1 MDHTTVGVDVSKAHL
16 DAHRSPEG
24 RAARFPNDP
33 DGIRRLVKWIGGA
46 PVRCVAYEH
55 TGRWHR
61 PLEAAL
67 LRAGLPAAGT
77 NPMRA
82 RRFAEAAGRL
92 AKTDPVDAAMLA
104 EMGAAMDL
112 RRAVARTAA
121 LAGLRELVLARGQ
134 LVKDRTAAQN
144 RLGEAD
150 HRLVKAQLRRR
161 LAQADRQVKAV
172 DAAIRGALDADP
184 ALARKAEVLC
194 SVPGISQA
202 TAACLIG
209 EIPELGSLSPKAAAC
224 LVGLAPFANQS
235 GARDGKRSIRGGRH
249 RPRSALYMPALVAIR
264 HNPDLKARFERLR
277 AAGKPHKVALT
288 AVMRSLLVLANA
300 LIAQDRLWAERAPRQ
315 ATA

>member
-16 DAHRSPEG
+16 DAHANPEG
-24 RAARFPNDP
+24 RAARFPNTP
-33 DGIRRLVKWIGGA
+33 DGIRRLVKWIGTE
-46 PVRCVAYEH
+46 PLRCVAYEH
-55 TGRWHR
+55 TGCWHR

-67 LRAGLPAAGT
+67 LRAGLPAAGA

-104 EMGAAMDL
+104 EMGAAIDL
-112 RRAVARTAA
+112 RPAVARTAA

-134 LVKDRTAAQN
+134 FVKDRTVAQN
-144 RLGEAD
+144 RLEEAS
-150 HRLVKAQLRRR
+150 HGLVRTEAKRR
-161 LAQADRQVKAV
+161 LAQARRQVKAM
-172 DAAIRGALDADP
+172 DAAIREALAADA

-209 EIPELGSLSPKAAAC
+209 EVPELGSLGHKAAAC

-235 GARDGKRSIRGGRH
+235 GARDGKRSIRAGRA
-249 RPRSALYMPALVAIR
+249 RPRSALYMPALVAAK
-264 HNPDLKARFERLR
+264 HNPDLRAKFERLR

-300 LIAQDRLWAERAPRQ
+300 LLAQDRLWAEKAPRQ

>member
-16 DAHRSPEG
+16 DAHRFPEG
-24 RAARFPNDP
+24 RAARFPNDR
-33 DGIRRLVKWIGGA
+33 DGIRRLIEWIGGA
-46 PVRCVAYEH
+46 PVRSVAYEP
-55 TGRWHR
+55 TGCWHR

-67 LRAGLPAAGT
+67 LRAGLPAAMA
-77 NPMRA
+77 NPLRA
-82 RRFAEAAGRL
+82 RRFAEATGRL

-121 LAGLRELVLARGQ
+121 LAGLRELVLAREQ
-134 LVKDRTAAQN
+134 FVKDRTAARN
-144 RLGEAD
+144 RLEQASHGLVRTEA
-150 HRLVKAQLRRR
+150 KRR
-161 LAQADRQVKAV
+161 LKQARRQVKAV
-172 DAAIRGALDADP
+172 DAAIREALAADP

-194 SVPGISQA
+194 SIPGISQA
-202 TAACLIG
+202 TAACLIA
-209 EIPELGSLSPKAAAC
+209 EVPELGSLSPKAAAC

-235 GARDGKRSIRGGRH
+235 GARDGKRSIRAGRA
-249 RPRSALYMPALVAIR
+249 RPRSALFMPALVAAK
-264 HNPDLKARFERLR
+264 HNPNLKAKFERLR

-300 LIAQDRLWAERAPRQ
+300 LLAQDRLWAEQPPRQ

>member
-16 DAHRSPEG
+16 DAHVNPEG
-24 RAARFPNDP
+24 RAARFPNTP
-33 DGIRRLVKWIGGA
+33 DGIRRLVKWVGDG

-67 LRAGLPAAGT
+67 LRAGLPAAAA
-77 NPMRA
+77 NPLRA
-82 RRFAEAAGRL
+82 RRFAEATGRL

-104 EMGAAMDL
+104 DMAAAMDL

-121 LAGLRELVLARGQ
+121 LAGLRELVLAREQ
-134 LVKDRTAAQN
+134 FVKDRTAAQN
-144 RLGEAD
+144 RLGEAS
-150 HRLVKAQLRRR
+150 HRLLRTETKRR
-161 LAQADRQVKAV
+161 LAQARRQVKAV
-172 DAAIRGALDADP
+172 DAAVREALAADP
-184 ALARKAEVLC
+184 RLARRAEVLC
-194 SVPGISQA
+194 SAPGISQA
-202 TAACLIG
+202 TAACLIA
-209 EIPELGSLSPKAAAC
+209 EAPELGSLSPKAAAC

-235 GARDGKRSIRGGRH
+235 GARDGKRSIRAGRA
-249 RPRSALYMPALVAIR
+249 RPRAALYMPALVAIK

-300 LIAQDRLWAERAPRQ
+300 LLAQDRLWTERPPRQ

>member
-16 DAHRSPEG
+16 DAHRSPGG
-24 RAARFPNDP
+24 RAARFPNTP
-33 DGIRRLVKWIGGA
+33 AGIRRLVKWIGDG

-55 TGRWHR
+55 TGRWHW
-61 PLEAAL
+61 PMEAAL
-67 LRAGLPAAGT
+67 LRAGLPAAGA

-82 RRFAEAAGRL
+82 RRFAEATGRL

-104 EMGAAMDL
+104 AMGAAIDL
-112 RRAVARTAA
+112 RPAVARTAA
-121 LAGLRELVLARGQ
+121 LAGLRELVLAREQ

-144 RLGEAD
+144 RLGEAG

-161 LAQADRQVKAV
+161 LAQARRQVKAV
-172 DAAIRGALDADP
+172 DAAVREALAADP
-184 ALARKAEVLC
+184 DLARKAEVLC

-202 TAACLIG
+202 TAACLIA
-209 EIPELGSLSPKAAAC
+209 EFPELGSLGHKAAAC
-224 LVGLAPFANQS
+224 LAGLAPFANQS
-235 GARDGKRSIRGGRH
+235 GARDGKRSIRAGRA
-249 RPRSALYMPALVAIR
+249 RPRSALYMPALVAAK
-264 HNPDLKARFERLR
+264 HNPDLKAKFDRLR

-300 LIAQDRLWAERAPRQ
+300 LLAQDRLWAEKAPRQ

>member
-1 MDHTTVGVDVSKAHL
+1 MDHTTVGIDVSKAHL
-16 DAHRSPEG
+16 DAHVNPAG
-24 RAARFPNDP
+24 RAARFPNDR
-33 DGIRRLVKWIGGA
+33 DGIRRLIQWVGGA

-77 NPMRA
+77 NPWRA
-82 RRFAEAAGRL
+82 RRFAEATGRL

-104 EMGAAMDL
+104 DMAAAMDL
-112 RRAVARTAA
+112 RRAVAQTAA

-134 LVKDRTAAQN
+134 LVKNRTAAQN

-150 HRLVKAQLRRR
+150 HRLVRAQLRRR
-161 LAQADRQVKAV
+161 LAQAGRQVEAV
-172 DAAIRGALDADP
+172 DAAIGEALA
-184 ALARKAEVLC
+184 AANLARKAEVLC
-194 SVPGISQA
+194 SIPGISQA

-209 EIPELGSLSPKAAAC
+209 EVPELGSLSPK
-224 LVGLAPFANQS
+224 
-235 GARDGKRSIRGGRH
+235 
-249 RPRSALYMPALVAIR
+249 
-264 HNPDLKARFERLR
+264 

-300 LIAQDRLWAERAPRQ
+300 LLAQDRLWAEKAPRQ